1 MKTWEDPS
9 PDKNR
14 NQHWQNF
21 PQWQNALRKTD
32 QLQTTM
38 LWRSVKTSTNKIIS
52 MYKALKRGHNFV
64 RLENIYRVIFHLSW
78 CASLA
83 IMLYVIR
90 HAVNAKS
97 VENYFLFR
105 WVEIHYIPSQD
116 QGILHVFPSFLVRCP
131 HSCKSNAYWL
141 HCPQTGNPLMSPGLA
156 ALKNTFPQTIC
167 ICKGKINISV

>member
-21 PQWQNALRKTD
+21 PQKWQNAPRKTD
-32 QLQTTM
+32 KLQTTM
-38 LWRSVKTSTNKIIS
+38 LWRSVKNSTDKIIWCTKLWREDTMLS
-52 MYKALKRGHNFV
+52 DCK
-64 RLENIYRVIFHLSW
+64 VIFHLSW

-97 VENYFLFR
+97 VENYFLTR
-105 WVEIHYIPSQD
+105 WVEIDTLDQDIKEYYSCVHLFLSTVRIPINLMLIDYI
-116 QGILHVFPSFLVRCP
+116 V
-131 HSCKSNAYWL
+131 
-141 HCPQTGNPLMSPGLA
+141 
-156 ALKNTFPQTIC
+156 LKQETP
-167 ICKGKINISV
+167 